1 MRSGALT
8 AGALRRAL
16 ITLVAVCLALL
27 APGGLPAADAA
38 VPDEPRAAQTLTW
51 TAGDS
56 ITEYT
61 SAPTTAV
68 AGETTI
74 VFENSAA
81 TGNTTGMVHTLTFDT
96 FTDGYNK
103 DVSLN
108 LQASPNDENNGK
120 WQATVNLTPGKYRY
134 FCAIPGHGSMVGEL
148 IVTDGGGED
157 TTAPEAAAEVT
168 GEQDANGAYLGSATV
183 ALSATDDMSGVDRIE
198 YALDGATEW
207 TPYEAPIV
215 VDTVGE
221 HTVRYRATDKAGN
234 TCEEKSVTFTVA
246 EAGEDTTPPTVEASV
261 SGEQNDDGAY
271 LDMAMVMLEAADT
284 GGSGL
289 DKVEYAVGDGAF
301 QTYTE
306 MVHVSTV
313 GEHTISYRATDKAG
327 NSSEVGKVTFTVVE
341 KYPNPDPV
349 CPELDSRPIVFIGQY
364 DTHVPNRVTANGC
377 TINEVIED
385 EKAWPRQ
392 KAFLDHIRAVTDELY
407 GDAVIN
413 GEERQIIR
421 DTAKE
426 SGIGKPGQNDGY
438 TPIFTGTENS
448 FSKWEQVGG
457 GSFNLNGDGSMTSGT
472 NVDGMGML
480 WYPQAQ
486 YGDFSLKLQWRD
498 DAPGDGRANSG
509 VFVRFPDVR
518 DHPDESRPEWVAI
531 KYGHEVQV
539 FDSEA
544 GDKYKTGSVYGFDE
558 ITHGGAGVTP
568 KGTWNDY
575 EIRVVDQKYEIY
587 RNGVLLNEFENS
599 PGQLFDPPRGDD
611 PGTDGR
617 QHAEGYIGLQVHGTT
632 DVVSFR
638 DIRIKPL

>member
-1 MRSGALT
+1 MRSQALT
-8 AGALRRAL
+8 AAGLRRAL
-16 ITLVAVCLALL
+16 ITVVAVCLALL

-38 VPDEPRAAQTLTW
+38 APEEPTAAQTLTW

-56 ITEYT
+56 MTEYT

-96 FTDGYNK
+96 STAGYNH

-108 LQASPNDENNGK
+108 LQASPNDQNGGR
-120 WQATVNLTPGKYRY
+120 WQATVDLKPGTYRY
-134 FCAIPGHGSMVGEL
+134 YCAIPGHLAMAGEL
-148 IVTDGGGED
+148 VVTEGGED

-183 ALSATDDMSGVDRIE
+183 ELSATDDMSGVDRVDH
-198 YALDGATEW
+198 ALDGATDW
-207 TPYEAPIV
+207 TAYEAPIV
-215 VDTVGE
+215 VNTPGE

-234 TCEEKSVTFTVA
+234 TSEEQSVTFTVV
-246 EAGEDTTPPTVEASV
+246 EAEDTSPPTVTASLG
-261 SGEQNDDGAY
+261 GEQNDDGAY
-271 LDMAMVMLEAADT
+271 LDVATVTLEAADT

-289 DKVEYAVGDGAF
+289 DKIEYAVGDGAF
-301 QTYTE
+301 RTYTE
-306 MVHVSTV
+306 PVHVHTI
-313 GEHTISYRATDKAG
+313 GEHTVTYRATDKAG
-327 NSSEVGKVTFTVVE
+327 NSSEAQTVSFTVVE

-349 CPELDSRPIVFIGQY
+349 CPELDSRPIVYIGAY
-364 DTHVPNRVTANGC
+364 DTHVPNRVTRSGC

-385 EKAWPRQ
+385 EKAWQ
-392 KAFLDHIRAVTDELY
+392 KHRDFMRHIRDITDELY
-407 GDAVIN
+407 LDAVIN
-413 GEERQIIR
+413 GEEREAIR
-421 DTAKE
+421 DTAKA
-426 SGIGKPGQNDGY
+426 SGIGKPGHNDGY
-438 TPIFTGTENS
+438 TSLFTGTENS
-448 FSKWEQVGG
+448 FSKWEHVGG
-457 GSFNLNGDGSMTSGT
+457 GSFHLNGDGSMTSGT
-472 NVDGMGML
+472 TVGGLGML
-480 WYPQAQ
+480 WYPHEQ

-518 DHPDESRPEWVAI
+518 DHPDEPRPEWAAI

-544 GDKYKTGSVYGFDE
+544 GDQYKTGSVYGFDLVN
-558 ITHGGAGVTP
+558 HGAAGVTP

-575 EIRVVDQKYEIY
+575 EIRVVDQHYEVY
-587 RNGVLLNEFENS
+587 RNGVLINEFENA
-599 PGQLFDPPRGDD
+599 PGQLFSPPRGDD

-617 QHAEGYIGLQVHGTT
+617 QHAQGYIGLQVHGTT
-632 DVVSFR
+632 DVVSYR

>member
-134 FCAIPGHGSMVGEL
+134 FCAIPGHGSMAGEL

-183 ALSATDDMSGVDRIE
+183 ALSATDDMSGVERIE

-207 TPYEAPIV
+207 TPYEAPVV
-215 VDTVGE
+215 VDAVGE

-289 DKVEYAVGDGAF
+289 DKVEYAVGGGAF
-301 QTYTE
+301 QPYTE

-385 EKAWPRQ
+385 EKAWPKQ
-392 KAFLDHIRAVTDELY
+392 KAFLDHIKAVTDELY

-421 DTAKE
+421 DTARE

-480 WYPQAQ
+480 WYPQAR

-544 GDKYKTGSVYGFDE
+544 GDTYKTGSVYGFDE